1 VSITEN
7 EGSADVQS
15 VYMWSSYQD
24 LAWIVTVMLP
34 SLVNLQLVKDIS
46 YCLEY
51 SCSFQQLPNCH
62 PLQYVIYK
70 KKLLQKP

>member
-1 VSITEN
+1 VSIIEN

-15 VYMWSSYQD
+15 GYMWGSYQD
-24 LAWIVTVMLP
+24 LTWMVTVMLP

-51 SCSFQQLPNCH
+51 SCKCPLPRVTEQP
-62 PLQYVIYK
+62 PLTTC
-70 KKLLQKP
+70 